1 MLQKRILF
9 TDFISVFELLEKLAV
24 LSVSEDIPHLLNV
37 FMVSVTM
44 LSVAQIIQHRT
55 VR

>member
-1 MLQKRILF
+1 MLQKIILF
-9 TDFISVFELLEKLAV
+9 TDFINVFELLETLAV

-44 LSVAQIIQHRT
+44 LSVAHIIQYRIA
-55 VR
+55 R